1 MYTAVARA
9 FHCCSE
15 LLAAITVGSGA
26 DDASMLSRA
35 GCRTGIRRDSGAGY
49 LPVECRRIPWNRQL
63 ARYEPA
69 VSGVTIPNLPSSRQ
83 VHRFAARRFKKL
95 GPNIPLPGPRDPQ
108 KRSTSPKCVQSS
120 LGAAPPSIDLASLT
134 RKMWGQQMWEQTE
147 NSLASSRHGAAR
159 DTW

>member
-1 MYTAVARA
+1 MDTAVARP

-69 VSGVTIPNLPSSRQ
+69 VSGETIPNLPSSRQ
-83 VHRFAARRFKKL
+83 VNRFAARRIRNT
-95 GPNIPLPGPRDPQ
+95 GPTSHFQAHAIRKNGRPH
-108 KRSTSPKCVQSS
+108 RSVPKADVSS
-120 LGAAPPSIDLASLT
+120 SCGAGALARVVLT
-134 RKMWGQQMWEQTE
+134 LILT
-147 NSLASSRHGAAR
+147 
-159 DTW
+159 